1 MTIGE
6 PVSDNVHALEA
17 RARSAVKRIF
27 ATLKTSYPAWYE
39 KHYGQQQAEQLA
51 KRVWMTGIRPLTDAQ
66 VDRGLQRMVLDADFP
81 PSLKEFVSLCRRVDG
96 LPDPAAAWHQA
107 LRGCYEHAAVKAA
120 AKLTG
125 QYDLHRAGYGDA
137 GLRAEFERNYAIVV
151 RRLEN
156 GEPLDGAILKGIG
169 HDSQKTAIELADEH
183 AEQHLQNRIEQ
194 QGIPS
199 GLAAREQ
206 LLASLRNRRGGQA
219 HV

>member
-1 MTIGE
+1 M
-6 PVSDNVHALEA
+6 HALEA

-27 ATLKTSYPAWYE
+27 ATLKTSYPAWYD

-51 KRVWMTGIRPLTDAQ
+51 KRVWMTGVRSLTDAQ

-107 LRGCYEHAAVKAA
+107 LRQRYGHEAVKVA

-125 QYDLHRAGYGDA
+125 QFDLHRAGYGDA

-169 HDSQKTAIELADEH
+169 HDSQKTVAELADEH
-183 AEQHLQNRIEQ
+183 AEQHLQSRIAQ